1 MTPTSYTFFA
11 PASRG
16 IAPLLA
22 QELRDLGAESL
33 EEHRAGVGFS
43 GPLATGY
50 RACLWSRLAS
60 RLLLVLARVDA
71 TTADTLY
78 EGIRSLP
85 WRDHMA
91 PSGTLAVS
99 FNGTSEAIRNS
110 HFGALRVKDAVVD
123 YFRDRCGE
131 RPSVD
136 LERPSLRI
144 NIHLYP
150 GQAVVSLDLSGQPLH
165 RRGYRVETVEAPLKE
180 NLAAAILVTKESH
193 CLEALVRDMK
203 AGRIQATPKVILSNR
218 PELASLARKLKLP
231 FHHSPSDK
239 KKDHEAF
246 LIQQIQKVEADVI
259 ILARYM
265 QILSPEF
272 CFRYED
278 RIINIHPSLLP
289 SFPGALPYAQAFNK
303 GVEVAGVTAHFATT
317 DLDQGPIITQE
328 AFKVDKRK
336 ASLEEVKQKGRDKEA
351 KVLCRAVKLFCS
363 DELVLR
369 RGKVVHSKKEHEI
382 EAKTKEWF

>member
-1 MTPTSYTFFA
+1 MRKTAKKLAHVRVAGPDQKGIIARVTTFLFENDLNIEDIDQ
-11 PASRG
+11 RILEG
-16 IAPLLA
+16 FLVMNMVVDVGGLKKPLTAFRRSLA
-22 QELRDLGAESL
+22 
-33 EEHRAGVGFS
+33 
-43 GPLATGY
+43 ATG
-50 RACLWSRLAS
+50 RKIGMETEVRLEK
-60 RLLLVLARVDA
+60 
-71 TTADTLY
+71 TKK
-78 EGIRSLP
+78 
-85 WRDHMA
+85 
-91 PSGTLAVS
+91 
-99 FNGTSEAIRNS
+99 
-110 HFGALRVKDAVVD
+110 VK
-123 YFRDRCGE
+123 
-131 RPSVD
+131 
-136 LERPSLRI
+136 
-144 NIHLYP
+144 N
-150 GQAVVSLDLSGQPLH
+150 
-165 RRGYRVETVEAPLKE
+165 
-180 NLAAAILVTKESH
+180 AAILVTKESH